1 VEVSANRRRGARA
14 SPTTITARDREL
26 LEFVAE
32 HRLVLET
39 HLQSLLGPRYGSG
52 SRLRALESAGLL
64 RQGPRFHGQPRCF
77 QITRSGLDVV
87 GSSLPQPRTDLRE
100 YKHDVGIAWLWLAA
114 SRGAFGPVREL
125 ISERALRSRDMT
137 PDGREQPLGVRLGL
151 VGPNG
156 RDSLHYPDLLLVDPQ
171 SHRIAIELELTPKG
185 AGRRDRILAG
195 YASDARIDAV
205 LYLVEK
211 SAIGRKVE
219 ASARAVG
226 ATGLIHVHRVEVIG
240 FSADG
245 APEMG
250 AQRRRARDTELTR

>member
-1 VEVSANRRRGARA
+1 M
-14 SPTTITARDREL
+14 TIMPRDREL

-39 HLQSLLGPRYGSG
+39 HLKSLIGAGYGSG
-52 SRLRALESAGLL
+52 SRPRALERAGLL
-64 RQGPRFHGQPRCF
+64 KPGPRFHGQPRCF
-77 QITRSGLDVV
+77 QITRTGLDLV
-87 GSSLPQPRTDLRE
+87 GSRLPAPRTDLRE
-100 YKHDVGIAWLWLAA
+100 YQHDIGVAWLWLAA
-114 SRGAFGPVREL
+114 NRGAFGPMQEV

-137 PDGREQPLGVRLGL
+137 PDGRERPLGVRLGVL
-151 VGPNG
+151 GPSG
-156 RDSLHYPDLLLVDPQ
+156 REGLHYPDLLLVDPGG
-171 SHRIAIELELTPKG
+171 RRVAVELELTPKG

-211 SAIGRKVE
+211 AGVGRKIE

-226 ATGLIHVHRVEVIG
+226 AGELVHLHRVQITG

-245 APEMG
+245 TPSAG
-250 AQRRRARDTELTR
+250 VQRKRARATELTR